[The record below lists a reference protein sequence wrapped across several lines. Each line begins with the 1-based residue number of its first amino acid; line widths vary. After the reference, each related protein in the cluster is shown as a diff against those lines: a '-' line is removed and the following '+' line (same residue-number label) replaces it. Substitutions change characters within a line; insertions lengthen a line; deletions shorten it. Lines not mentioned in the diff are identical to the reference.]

1 MSHPIIFVR
10 RMRWLIVTK
19 TTILGLFQLLLVVP
33 IFLNG
38 ACNVIHADLML
49 FELFIIILSLL
60 LELHVGL
67 QKLHSHSSIC
77 FSFKIS
83 LYYSSWD
90 FFIWINY
97 FNLKIIFNFIYLQ
110 FFLSLK
116 FNPNSFDC
124 YFFLIKMVF
133 NFFFYNSILFNF
145 FLLGLILIILIVI
158 FFASIRFFNW
168 LFLFISSFNVNLI
181 VFF

>member
-1 MSHPIIFVR
+1 MLIWCYLNFLLLFYLSSSNCMLAFKNF
-10 RMRWLIVTK
+10 IVTLQFVFLSK
-19 TTILGLFQLLLVVP
+19 LV
-33 IFLNG
+33 L
-38 ACNVIHADLML
+38 
-49 FELFIIILSLL
+49 IILV
-60 LELHVGL
+60 E
-67 QKLHSHSSIC
+67 I
-77 FSFKIS
+77 
-83 LYYSSWD
+83 

-110 FFLSLK
+110 FSLSLK

-181 VFF
+181 VIFF

>member
-1 MSHPIIFVR
+1 MLIWCYLNFLLLFYLSSSNCMLAFKNF
-10 RMRWLIVTK
+10 IVT
-19 TTILGLFQLLLVVP
+19 LQFVLFFLSKLV
-33 IFLNG
+33 L
-38 ACNVIHADLML
+38 
-49 FELFIIILSLL
+49 IILV
-60 LELHVGL
+60 E
-67 QKLHSHSSIC
+67 I
-77 FSFKIS
+77 
-83 LYYSSWD
+83 

-97 FNLKIIFNFIYLQ
+97 FNLNFFFNFIYLQ

-124 YFFLIKMVF
+124 YFFLIKMIF

-158 FFASIRFFNW
+158 FFTSIRFFNW

>member
-1 MSHPIIFVR
+1 MLIWCYLNFLLLFYLSSSNCMLAFKNF
-10 RMRWLIVTK
+10 IVTLQFVFLSK
-19 TTILGLFQLLLVVP
+19 LV
-33 IFLNG
+33 L
-38 ACNVIHADLML
+38 
-49 FELFIIILSLL
+49 IIL
-60 LELHVGL
+60 VD
-67 QKLHSHSSIC
+67 I
-77 FSFKIS
+77 
-83 LYYSSWD
+83 

-110 FFLSLK
+110 FSLSLK

-133 NFFFYNSILFNF
+133 NFFYNSILFNF
-145 FLLGLILIILIVI
+145 FLSGLILIILIVI

-181 VFF
+181 VIFLIKMVFKILSSLILFSH